1 MKKPPFWKQAI
12 TEDDTRDAVRIAGM
26 SRTALL
32 TNLTRLI
39 VKVRL
44 LEDENAKL
52 RAEAWQRAGW
62 QSEKPRTLDDRLIDL
77 LESE

>member
-12 TEDDTRDAVRIAGM
+12 TEDDTRDVDRIANM
-26 SRTALL
+26 RRTALL
-32 TNLTRLI
+32 TNLTRLV

-44 LEDENAKL
+44 LEEENAQL

-62 QSEKPRTLDDRLIDL
+62 MSEKAND
-77 LESE
+77 